1 MNSLLLSILAILCA
15 DLLLQSQK
23 MALAKDNLK
32 LTAIVFHGITVFGA
46 ILIFLHGYQW
56 PTLIG
61 YAALITGTHL
71 VIDFFKGL
79 SSRIKNPGLNLLVL
93 IVDQILHI
101 ITVIL
106 IWAWFDL
113 QANQGVMLFYE
124 RIFRVSTLT
133 SITAAANSGVQFFPE
148 RFLLGAIVYL
158 YVSLGGS
165 ALLDKFLFWLR
176 KKETFEDRTD
186 RTGRWIGILERVIVL
201 TLILNDSLGSVAF
214 VLTAKSIA
222 RFSELSD
229 RDFAEYY
236 LIGTL
241 ASTMLAFGGGFVL
254 IYLLGIV

>member
-15 DLLLQSQK
+15 DLLLQSRK
-23 MALAKDNLK
+23 IAIAKDNLK
-32 LTAIVFHGITVFGA
+32 PAAIIFHGITVFGS

-56 PTLIG
+56 PFLIR
-61 YAALITGTHL
+61 YAALITGIHL
-71 VIDFFKGL
+71 IIDFFKGL
-79 SSRIKNPGLNLLVL
+79 FSRIKNPGLNLLVF
-93 IVDQILHI
+93 IADQLFHI
-101 ITVIL
+101 ITVIV
-106 IWAWFDL
+106 IWTWFDL
-113 QANQGVMLFYE
+113 RTNQGVMLFYE

-133 SITAAANSGVQFFPE
+133 SITAVADRAVRFVPE

-165 ALLDKFLFWLR
+165 VLLDKFLFWLR
-176 KKETFEDRTD
+176 RKETLGDKTE

-201 TLILNDSLGSVAF
+201 SLIINDSLGSVAF

-222 RFSELSD
+222 RFNELSD

-241 ASTMLAFGGGFVL
+241 ASTMLAFSGGFVL

>member
-15 DLLLQSQK
+15 DLLLQSRK
-23 MALAKDNLK
+23 VAVAKDNLK
-32 LTAIVFHGITVFGA
+32 PCAIIFHGVMVFGS

-71 VIDFFKGL
+71 AIDFIKGL
-79 SSRIKNPGLNLLVL
+79 FNRIKNPGLSLLVL
-93 IVDQILHI
+93 IVDQTLHI
-101 ITVIL
+101 ITTIL

-124 RIFRVSTLT
+124 KMFRVNTLT
-133 SITAAANSGVQFFPE
+133 SITTVADRGVRFVPE

-165 ALLDKFLFWLR
+165 VLLDKFLFWLR
-176 KKETFEDRTD
+176 REGTFGDKTD

-201 TLILNDSLGSVAF
+201 SLILNDSLGSVAF

-222 RFSELSD
+222 RFNELSD

-241 ASTMLAFGGGFVL
+241 ASTMLAFGGGFIL
-254 IYLLGIV
+254 IYLLGIM